1 MRKICYYIKV
11 SIGQFV
17 LVWKERSSMF
27 KVGDYVVYGLNGVC
41 RVEEIGPM
49 NLSGVDNNKDYYT
62 LMPLYTRGSL
72 VYTPVDNKKVIMRSV
87 MSKKEVCNLIDEMKD
102 IEELEVVDDKR
113 RELVYKEAVKS
124 CDCRELIRIINT
136 VLKRKE
142 ERLAQGK
149 KMSACDERYLK
160 QAKDSLFGEFAV
172 SLKIDKDAVAEF
184 IEHRTT
190 LKEMAPA
197 S

>member
-1 MRKICYYIKV
+1 
-11 SIGQFV
+11 
-17 LVWKERSSMF
+17 MF
-27 KVGDYVVYGLNGVC
+27 KIGEYIVYGMNGVC

-49 NLSGVDNNKDYYT
+49 NMSGIDSDKVYYT
-62 LMPLYTRGSL
+62 LLPLYTRGSR
-72 VYTPVDNKKVIMRSV
+72 VFTPVDNQKVVMRPV
-87 MSKKEVCNLIDEMKD
+87 ISKQEVCKLIDEMKE
-102 IEELEVVDDKR
+102 IEQIEVADDKK
-113 RELVYKEAVKS
+113 RELAYKEAVKS

-160 QAKDSLFGEFAV
+160 QALDTLYGEFAI
-172 SLKIDKDAVAEF
+172 SLKIEKGEVEDF
-184 IEHRTT
+184 ITHRVE
-190 LKEMAPA
+190 LKEMASA